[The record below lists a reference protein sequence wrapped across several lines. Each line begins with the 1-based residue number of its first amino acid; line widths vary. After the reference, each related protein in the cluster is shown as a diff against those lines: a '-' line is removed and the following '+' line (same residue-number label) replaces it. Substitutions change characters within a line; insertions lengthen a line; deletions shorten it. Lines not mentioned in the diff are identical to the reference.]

1 MKNKDHESYVTAVD
15 AGNWP
20 SERLVPLPAS
30 FVNDAGDIQNLILHP
45 VTSVAVITS
54 KARTIRANHYHKTDW
69 HYAYVVSGRIAYF
82 ERKVGNTKIPVPQI
96 FLAGQMFF
104 TPPMV
109 EHAMYF
115 PMGTTFV
122 TMARNVR
129 SHESHEADLVR
140 VSFISLDN
148 IPARDY

>member
-1 MKNKDHESYVTAVD
+1 MKNKDHESYTASVD

-30 FVNDAGDIQNLILHP
+30 FVNDAGDIQNLILRP

-82 ERKVGNTKIPVPQI
+82 ERKVGDTKIPTPQI

-122 TMARNVR
+122 TMAKNVR
-129 SHESHEADLVR
+129 SHESHEADLIR
-140 VSFISLDN
+140 VDFISLDK